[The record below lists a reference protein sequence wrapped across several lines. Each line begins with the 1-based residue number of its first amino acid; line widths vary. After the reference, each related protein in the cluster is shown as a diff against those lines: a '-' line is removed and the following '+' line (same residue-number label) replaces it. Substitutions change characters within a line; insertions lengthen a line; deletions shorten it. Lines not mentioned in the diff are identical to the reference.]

1 MPIVSIG
8 SLDQTRFQELVTRK
22 RAVSA
27 VLSTLI
33 LVIYFG
39 FILILA
45 FRRDLLALKV
55 GEHLTL
61 GVPVGLAVILSACV
75 LTAPMWLNCKSCWKR
90 KLPILPATASAMK
103 SLPAY
108 TRAWPLRKSTPAIR

>member
-27 VLSTLI
+27 VLSALI
-33 LVIYFG
+33 LVAYFG

-75 LTAPMWLNCKSCWKR
+75 LTGIYVAWANSVYDESVRDLVDG
-90 KLPILPATASAMK
+90 MK
-103 SLPAY
+103 GGV
-108 TRAWPLRKSTPAIR
+108 K

>member
-27 VLSTLI
+27 VLSALI
-33 LVIYFG
+33 LVVYFG

-75 LTAPMWLNCKSCWKR
+75 LTGIYVAWAN
-90 KLPILPATASAMK
+90 SAYDESVRDLVDGMK
-103 SLPAY
+103 GGV
-108 TRAWPLRKSTPAIR
+108 K